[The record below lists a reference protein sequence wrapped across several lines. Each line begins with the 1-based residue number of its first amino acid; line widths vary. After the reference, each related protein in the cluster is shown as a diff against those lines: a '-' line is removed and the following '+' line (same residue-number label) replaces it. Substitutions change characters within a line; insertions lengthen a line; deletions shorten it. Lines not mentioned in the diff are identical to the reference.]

1 MLENPETMYDLIHGS
16 IQYLV
21 DTNHYLRTSTF
32 IDSKTKHH
40 YIISTLD
47 TTDTTSNIY
56 WIDLTNNHSVEYWVE
71 NVDNVYDDPK
81 TIIDDLV
88 HKWDNL
94 NQFIRQNDVLKELKI
109 KY

>member
-1 MLENPETMYDLIHGS
+1 MIRTLIDS
-16 IQYLV
+16 QDLV

-32 IDSKTKHH
+32 IDSKTKHY

-47 TTDTTSNIY
+47 TTDTTSNI
-56 WIDLTNNHSVEYWVE
+56 
-71 NVDNVYDDPK
+71 VYDDPK
-81 TIIDDLV
+81 TIINDLV

-94 NQFIRQNDVLKELKI
+94 NQFICQNDVLKELKI